1 MKRLLA
7 VAVLSWGISI
17 VQAQTGFSFWN
28 DVPEEK
34 IIAPRSTARTL
45 QTGRYR
51 LLEFDF
57 ERACTYLRRA
67 PGEGQGGGLVFYL
80 PLPGGEMEA
89 FTVEASPVMSPGL
102 AEKYPEI
109 RTFLARGI
117 RRADWSARIDFN
129 PGGFRAAI
137 RTSDGLVYIDPFFTA
152 QSRYYASYFTKD
164 QYWPEGTEPPRCGLS
179 DEEIRLAKDLLAP
192 KASLPAIGNTLRG
205 SGTETVEL
213 RTYRL
218 ALACTGEY
226 AQARGGNKNEV
237 MGYMVAAI
245 NRVNQV
251 LEAETAVRLQI
262 IPQNDTLIFLDAA
275 TDPYTSADNAPSLLS
290 QNTAVLNQFIGA
302 NAYDIGHVFT
312 LGCANNIGGIARY
325 ASACSNLKGA
335 GVTCHFTSNTSFIA
349 IQIMAHELGHQFSC
363 SHSWNRCSD
372 FSDQY
377 DLDDAFE
384 PGSGSTIMSYAGGC
398 GGQNVQSASD
408 DYYHIGSLE
417 DFIGFSRKF
426 QGNSCATIVPTPN
439 RAPVITLGYPANF
452 SIPVNTPFELK
463 ASAADA
469 DRDSL
474 TYCWEQYDTGP
485 SVPLGEALFNSP
497 LFRSFRPTSS
507 PIRTFPRL
515 GAIINGEKP
524 TTEILP
530 AYSRKLTFRCT
541 VRDNFAGAGG
551 VTWAQVQFNA
561 TDKAGPF
568 VITSPNTTATTWVSG
583 SSQTITWEVA
593 NTHLDPV
600 NCQYVNIRLSMD
612 GGYTYPHLLAAN
624 ARNTGSALV
633 TVPPVTGTEARIK
646 VEAADNIFFDIS
658 NQNFR
663 IEPAAQPT
671 YSMTVQPYNVPLHC
685 QPKVLQYSIVTAG
698 LLGFQGPVQLSLAGQ
713 LPAGSS
719 HNFTM
724 NPVNP
729 GDVVMLNIS
738 LANAPRDSVALI
750 VRATTPNGPTIER
763 NIGFFTLGND
773 FSNLAMQQPADGA
786 SGIILS
792 TPFKWNGSP
801 NARSYNFE
809 LSASPQF
816 GDSSLVKQT
825 GITATSFQPSK
836 LLDNNKLF
844 FWRIQPVNECGAG
857 PLPDPFTFHTATT
870 SCNTLQSSNVP
881 LNIPGTGTPTIES
894 RITVTSQGL
903 ISDVNVPLIR
913 INKEFVRN
921 LQVSLVSPKGTEATL
936 YNGQC
941 ALTGR
946 LFLGFDDEAPQAVN
960 GTGVCPPDKGIVFR
974 PIQPLS
980 AFKGENTEG
989 VWTLRVRMLRN
1000 ESLSSGSLESWSL
1013 EFCSTQTA
1021 TNPNLVRNDTL
1032 RVPPGKANPVRNLE
1046 LLAQDNAATAEQIQF
1061 TVVKVPAKGTLSAD
1075 GRALGI
1081 GSRFSQ
1087 AAVNTLKVKY
1097 QHNGN
1102 AQDTDFFTFVVENGK
1117 GGFLPA
1123 RRFNIVIDP
1132 AAVVGTSTLSATDQ
1146 GLRIFPNPTQGD
1158 FTIEWDTPLR
1168 EMGKAIL
1175 FNLQGQRIFE
1185 KNIPAGMQSF
1195 FLQAGALPDGLY
1207 LLRVDG
1213 GGWFSVRRLVLQR

>member
-1 MKRLLA
+1 M
-7 VAVLSWGISI
+7 GNI
-17 VQAQTGFSFWN
+17 QAQTGFSFWN
-28 DVPEEK
+28 DVPEGK
-34 IIAPRSTARTL
+34 LILPRGTEGTL
-45 QTGRYR
+45 PAVRYR

-67 PGEGQGGGLVFYL
+67 PEEGQGSGLVFYL
-80 PLPGGEMEA
+80 PLPGGETEA
-89 FTVEASPVMSPGL
+89 FSVVASPVMSPGL
-102 AEKYPEI
+102 AAQFPEI
-109 RTFLARGI
+109 RTFLARGV
-117 RRADWSARIDFN
+117 RRTDWSARIDFN

-137 RTSDGLVYIDPFFTA
+137 RTGDGLVYIDPAFA
-152 QSRYYASYFTKD
+152 GQSHVYASYFTKD
-164 QYWPEGTEPPRCGLS
+164 QRWPEGVEAPRCGLS
-179 DEEIRLAKDLLAP
+179 DEEIRLAKDLVPLRATP
-192 KASLPAIGNTLRG
+192 SITGTLRG
-205 SGTETVEL
+205 AGAETVEL

-226 AQARGGNKNEV
+226 AQAKGGSKNEV
-237 MGYMVAAI
+237 MASMVAAI

-262 IPQNDTLIFLDAA
+262 IPKNDTLIFPDPA
-275 TDPYTSADNAPSLLS
+275 TDPYTNADNAPSLLS

-325 ASACSNLKGA
+325 ASVCSSLKGA

-398 GGQNVQSASD
+398 GAQNIQSASD
-408 DYYHIGSLE
+408 DYFHVGSLE

-426 QGNSCATIVPTPN
+426 QGNSCATVVPTPN
-439 RAPVITLGYPANF
+439 RAPVVSLSYPANF

-463 ASAADA
+463 AGATDA
-469 DRDSL
+469 DGDSL

-497 LFRSFRPTSS
+497 LFRSFRPAPS
-507 PIRTFPRL
+507 PVRTFPRI
-515 GAIINGEKP
+515 GAIVSGDKP
-524 TTEILP
+524 AAEVLP

-541 VRDNFAGAGG
+541 VRDNFPGAGG
-551 VTWAQVQFNA
+551 VSWAQVQFNA

-568 VITSPNTTATTWVSG
+568 VVTAPNTSSVTWTAG
-583 SSQTITWEVA
+583 ASQTVTWDVA

-612 GGYTYPHLLAAN
+612 GGFTYPHLLASN
-624 ARNTGSALV
+624 ARNTGSAVV
-633 TVPPVTGTEARIK
+633 TVPEVTGTGARVK

-658 NQNFR
+658 NQNFK
-663 IEPAAQPT
+663 IEPAGQPT
-671 YSMTVQPYNVPLHC
+671 YSMTVQPYNIPLHC
-685 QPKVLQYSIVTAG
+685 QPKMLQFSIATAG
-698 LLGFQGPVQLSLAGQ
+698 LLGFQGPVQLSLVGQ
-713 LPAGSS
+713 LPAGSLHAFS
-719 HNFTM
+719 M

-729 GDVVMLNIS
+729 GDVVTLNIS
-738 LANAPRDSVALI
+738 MANAPRDSFSLV
-750 VRATTPNGPTIER
+750 VRATAPNGPVIER

-773 FSNLAMQQPADGA
+773 FSSLAMQEPADGA
-786 SGIILS
+786 GGIVLS
-792 TPFKWNGSP
+792 TPFKWNGSS
-801 NARSYNFE
+801 NARSYTFE
-809 LSASPQF
+809 LSASPKF
-816 GDSSLVKQT
+816 GDSSLVRQT
-825 GITATSFQPSK
+825 GITGTSFQPSK

-844 FWRIQPVNECGAG
+844 FWRVQPANECGNG
-857 PLPDPFTFHTATT
+857 PVPDPFTFHTATT
-870 SCNTLQSSNVP
+870 NCNTLQSSNVP

-894 RITVTSQGL
+894 RITVTTQGL
-903 ISDVNVPLIR
+903 ISDVNIPLVR

-921 LQVSLVSPKGTEATL
+921 LQVSLVSPKGTEAIL

-946 LFLGFDDEAPQAVN
+946 LFLGFDDDAPQAVN

-980 AFKGENTEG
+980 AFKGESVEG
-989 VWTLRVRMLRN
+989 VWTLRIRMLRN

-1013 EFCSTQTA
+1013 EFCSTQTVA
-1021 TNPNLVRNDTL
+1021 NPNLVRNDTL

-1061 TVVKVPAKGTLSAD
+1061 TVVTAPGKGSLSAD
-1075 GRALGI
+1075 GQILGV

-1087 AAVNTLKVKY
+1087 SAINALKVKY

-1123 RRFNIVIDP
+1123 RRFNIVVDP
-1132 AAVVGTSTLSATDQ
+1132 AAVVGTKELSVTDRS
-1146 GLRIFPNPTQGD
+1146 LRIFPNPTQGD
-1158 FTIEWDTPLR
+1158 FMVEWDRPLR
-1168 EMGKAIL
+1168 EAGRAVL
-1175 FNLQGQRIFE
+1175 FNLQGQRLLE
-1185 KNIPAGMQSF
+1185 SSIPPGMQAF
-1195 FLQAGALPDGLY
+1195 FLQAGTLPDGLY
-1207 LLRVDG
+1207 LLRIEG
-1213 GGWFSVRRLVLQR
+1213 GGWFSTGRLVLQR